1 MRLILFLVSLSILA
15 ACADTSTVQPS
26 GSAADIQTAAEI
38 KQPNVVVILADDVA
52 LMDFGIY
59 GGEAATPN
67 IDALARR
74 GMMFTNYHTSPMCA
88 PSRACLLYTSPS
100 PRD

>member
-26 GSAADIQTAAEI
+26 GSAADIQTAADI

-67 IDALARR
+67 RGYFKHRR
-74 GMMFTNYHTSPMCA
+74 YYTR
-88 PSRACLLYTSPS
+88 RAFKGT
-100 PRD
+100 